1 VPDGPYPSRWEAD
14 VVTRDGGTV
23 HVRPI
28 RPSDGP
34 RITDLHSRLSAET
47 IYFRFFSPMRTLSSK
62 LLERFIN
69 VDYVDRLAL
78 VALLGDDIVA
88 VGRYERLPSSAE
100 GGDEAEVA
108 FLVDDAH
115 QGRGLG
121 TTLLEHLAVAARQAG
136 ITRFVADT
144 LADNRRMLRMFHEA
158 GFDDHRTFAD
168 GVVRVVFPIT
178 STEASRS
185 RSHRRERE
193 AAARSVRKL
202 LAPRSVAVVG
212 ASREAASLGRELFA
226 HLLAGDFN
234 GPVFPV
240 NPEATH
246 VGSVRAYP
254 TLADIPDPVDLAVVV
269 VPADAVAGVVEQCA
283 RQHVGGLVIVTSGFA
298 ELGAIGRRAQRQL
311 VADARG
317 NGMRLIGP
325 NSMGVVNTDPEVR
338 LNATTSPMPPRGRV
352 GFIAQS
358 GGLGVVIL
366 DELARRGLGVS
377 TFVSAGNKADVSG
390 NDLLQYWDDDPATDV
405 ILMYIESFG
414 NPRTFGRVAR
424 RVSRRK
430 PIIAVK
436 SARSVA
442 GSLATGD
449 HGPAGVPSA
458 PMGAAADPAALAAR
472 RGVDVAPAARQRAG
486 GARRGGVGTALDHD
500 EAVDALFRRSG
511 VIRTDTLEELFDVAQ
526 VLESQPLPA
535 GRRVA
540 IVGNTGGPGV
550 VAADACDAAGL
561 EVVELS
567 AATQARLA
575 SSLPWHGSLRNPVD
589 LATDAQPSAFRLAL
603 GAVLDDPSVDAAMAL
618 FTSPSAAPL
627 DDVADAIAE
636 AAAAG
641 PGKPVIACVV
651 GRRGLIDTRNGQL
664 AGGPDP
670 PGGARRR
677 LPSFAFPEA
686 AANALGRVATYA
698 QWRRRPAGTVPALGD
713 IDLGAARAV
722 VDTWIRLEAEDGDA
736 EDGDVQPH
744 DTDDGDT
751 GDGDTG
757 DGDTDERAAG
767 WLDADPA
774 ARLAEAYGLRVD
786 RSPTDAPGATGGRP
800 WDLVVGVT
808 QDALFGPLVTLGV
821 AKVGGPELA
830 RAARAVPLTD
840 LDAFELRDETLARA
854 GAPRDTAG
862 GTEASLAELLMRIG
876 RLADEIPEI
885 AELELRPSC
894 CRSDGVLAST
904 VRVRLRR
911 WEPRPESTLRR
922 LR

>member
-1 VPDGPYPSRWEAD
+1 VSDGPYPSRWEAD
-14 VVTRDGGTV
+14 VVTRDGATV

-28 RPSDGP
+28 RPSDGL
-34 RITDLHSRLSAET
+34 RITALHSRLSAET
-47 IYFRFFSPMRTLSSK
+47 IYFRFFSPMTTLSSK
-62 LLERFIN
+62 MLERFIN

-88 VGRYERLPSSAE
+88 VGRYERLPSSGDE
-100 GGDEAEVA
+100 GDEAEVA

-121 TTLLEHLAVAARQAG
+121 TTLLEHLAVAAREAG

-185 RSHRRERE
+185 LSHHRERE
-193 AAARSVRKL
+193 AAARSVRRL
-202 LAPRSVAVVG
+202 LAPRSIALVG
-212 ASREAASLGRELFA
+212 ASRKTGSLGRELLA
-226 HLLAGDFN
+226 QLLSGDFN

-240 NPEATH
+240 NPSAGH
-246 VGSVRAYP
+246 VGSVRAYA
-254 TLADIPDPVDLAVVV
+254 TLAEIPDAVDLAVIV
-269 VPADAVAGVVEQCA
+269 VPAAAVAGVVEQCA
-283 RQHVGGLVIVTSGFA
+283 RKHVGGLVVVTSGFA
-298 ELGAIGRRAQRQL
+298 ELGPDGLVAQRQL
-311 VADARG
+311 VADARR

-325 NSMGVVNTDPEVR
+325 NSMGVVNTDSEVR
-338 LNATTSPMPPRGRV
+338 LNATTSPMPPPGRV

-366 DELARRGLGVS
+366 DELTRRGLGVS

-430 PIIAVK
+430 PIVAVK

-442 GSLATGD
+442 GSLAAGD
-449 HGPAGVPSA
+449 HRSS
-458 PMGAAADPAALAAR
+458 GA
-472 RGVDVAPAARQRAG
+472 
-486 GARRGGVGTALDHD
+486 VGLALDHD
-500 EAVDALFRRSG
+500 EAVDALFRRAG
-511 VIRTDTLEELFDVAQ
+511 VIRTNTLEELFDVAQ

-561 EVVELS
+561 EVVELG
-567 AATQARLA
+567 AATQERLA

-589 LATDAQPSAFRLAL
+589 LATDARASAFRLAL
-603 GAVLDDPSVDAAMAL
+603 AAVLDDPSVDAAVAL

-627 DDVADAIAE
+627 DAVAGAIAE

-651 GRRGLIDTRNGQL
+651 GRRGLIDTRSGPTA
-664 AGGPDP
+664 AGPEP
-670 PGGARRR
+670 LETRRR

-698 QWRRRPAGTVPALGD
+698 EWRRRPAGTVPALGG

-722 VDTWIRLEAEDGDA
+722 VDTWNGGR
-736 EDGDVQPH
+736 
-744 DTDDGDT
+744 DTDGGHTDGGHTDGGHTDGGHADGGHTEGGNT
-751 GDGDTG
+751 GGHF
-757 DGDTDERAAG
+757 DEAQVGG
-767 WLDADPA
+767 WLDTGTA
-774 ARLAEAYGLRVD
+774 ARLVEAFGVRVG
-786 RSPTDAPGATGGRP
+786 RGVSVLPAAPIVS
-800 WDLVVGVT
+800 VV
-808 QDALFGPLVTLGV
+808 QDPLFGPLVTLGV
-821 AKVGGPELA
+821 AKVGGAERA

-840 LDAFELRDETLARA
+840 LDAFELRDEMLAWARSERHA
-854 GAPRDTAG
+854 DTAG
-862 GTEASLAELLMRIG
+862 PPPAGASQAGRLEASLDELLLRIG
-876 RLADEIPEI
+876 RLADEVPEI
-885 AELELRPSC
+885 AELELRALPC
-894 CRSDGVLAST
+894 ESDGASASD

-911 WEPRPESTLRR
+911 WEPRPELTLRR